1 MNRFLML
8 NLSVRQKD
16 AITGVLS
23 GLGVLVVETIYLAF
37 AFLLGLNLFRRG
49 AYYQLFR
56 KAGEENRTNRQAS
69 NVLGTLIYAAI
80 VFLLFP
86 LVKFISSKLF
96 GA

>member
-1 MNRFLML
+1 MNKLLLL

-16 AITGVLS
+16 AISGVMS
-23 GLGVLVVETIYLAF
+23 GLGVLVVETVYLSF

-49 AYYQLFR
+49 AYYQLFS
-56 KAGEENRTNRQAS
+56 KAGEEHKTSRQSA
-69 NVLGTLIYAAI
+69 NVLGMLIYVAI

-86 LVKFISSKLF
+86 LVKFIAGIII